1 MRNSVL
7 ILLTL
12 IVTTFGCKK
21 EEAPI
26 RETAQAYLSARL
38 SSDFATAAQYVDEA
52 SVDRLEDLELLVL
65 TESTEDFVGEFTID
79 EVVFSQQ
86 KTLVVYTL
94 RGYGQDTL
102 EMIPSGEEWKVD
114 LSSNSAVPDAG
125 VLWQELIDLEI
136 SDTTQKEI
144 KALDRA
150 LFEED
155 SIGEAF
161 DLPVFEEEVD
171 ALDIDAEKMMEMDSI
186 D

>member
-1 MRNSVL
+1 M

-12 IVTTFGCKK
+12 VVTAFGCKK
-21 EEAPI
+21 DEAPI
-26 RETAQAYLSARL
+26 RETAQAYLTARL
-38 SSDFATAAQYVDEA
+38 SSDFATAAQYVDEV

-65 TESTEDFVGEFTID
+65 TESTEDFVAEFTID
-79 EVVFSQQ
+79 EVVFARE

-114 LSSNSAVPDAG
+114 LSSHAAVPDAG
-125 VLWQELIDLEI
+125 VLWQELVELEV
-136 SDTTQKEI
+136 SDTTQKEVR
-144 KALDRA
+144 ALDRA

-161 DLPVFEEEVD
+161 DLPAFEEEVD
-171 ALDIDAEKMMEMDSI
+171 VLDIDAEAMMEMDSI

>member
-1 MRNSVL
+1 MRYSLL
-7 ILLTL
+7 ILCILT
-12 IVTTFGCKK
+12 ISAFGC
-21 EEAPI
+21 EQDEAPI
-26 RETAQAYLSARL
+26 RETAQDYLTARL
-38 SSDFATAAQYVDEA
+38 SSDFVTAAEYVDEA

-79 EVVFSQQ
+79 EVVFARQ

-102 EMIPSGEEWKVD
+102 EMISVGESWKVD

-125 VLWQELIDLEI
+125 VLWQELIELEV
-136 SDTTQKEI
+136 SDTTQKEV

-171 ALDIDAEKMMEMDSI
+171 VLDIDAEKMMEMDSI
-186 D
+186 E

>member
-7 ILLTL
+7 ILSTL
-12 IVTTFGCKK
+12 VVIAFGCKN

-26 RETAQAYLSARL
+26 RKTAQSYLTARL
-38 SSDFATAAQYVDEA
+38 SGDFATAAQYVDVA

-65 TESTEDFVGEFTID
+65 TESTEDFVGEFSID
-79 EVVFSQQ
+79 KVVFGKN

-125 VLWQELIDLEI
+125 VLWQELMELEE

-144 KALDRA
+144 KALDRV

-171 ALDIDAEKMMEMDSI
+171 VLDIDADKMMEMDSI
-186 D
+186 E